1 MTDLSIPEFASKP
14 ARLMAEIIIIE
25 DDELLRQMLVR
36 WLGANGYPVREAG
49 NGHEGLRLM
58 REHPAALVITD
69 LVMPDME
76 GIETIRHLRRDY
88 PKTKIVAIS
97 GGGVG
102 DANGYLKIASEL
114 GAHRTFAKPFFPG
127 ELLSAVEELLPVRPA
142 SPPSP

>member
-1 MTDLSIPEFASKP
+1 VKDSPIFASTP
-14 ARLMAEIIIIE
+14 VQPMGEIIIIE

-58 REHPAALVITD
+58 RERPATLVITD

-76 GIETIRHLRRDY
+76 GIETIRHLRRGY
-88 PKTKIVAIS
+88 PQTKIVAIS

-127 ELLSAVEELLPVRPA
+127 ELLCAVQELLQPRQSAPT
-142 SPPSP
+142 